1 MQDSMAL
8 ANESANEVVSGI
20 RVVRSFNTEKHEICR
35 YGDRLMVTHTIKT
48 RRDTVRAVYLL
59 ARRVRCLFFVS
70 FREQGVFVQIVVYCR
85 IQQHWCVCLYS
96 WQGWPCRSLCYT
108 MDGFSSRRDR
118 WPQGT
123 WFPSSSITQ
132 ILETTSG
139 YPIMLSVMLSFRT
152 CDYKLSG
159 ELACSI
165 KIEVSE
171 LQKFQNHKI
180 TGDNFLLE
188 HKT

>member
-59 ARRVRCLFFVS
+59 ARRVRCLSFVS

-96 WQGWPCRSLCYT
+96 
-108 MDGFSSRRDR
+108 
-118 WPQGT
+118 
-123 WFPSSSITQ
+123 
-132 ILETTSG
+132 
-139 YPIMLSVMLSFRT
+139 
-152 CDYKLSG
+152 
-159 ELACSI
+159 
-165 KIEVSE
+165 
-171 LQKFQNHKI
+171 
-180 TGDNFLLE
+180 
-188 HKT
+188 

>member
-1 MQDSMAL
+1 MSDLQRFTVNLFPSPLCFPQRLTLAMQDSMAL

-59 ARRVRCLFFVS
+59 ARRVRCLSFVS

-96 WQGWPCRSLCYT
+96 
-108 MDGFSSRRDR
+108 
-118 WPQGT
+118 
-123 WFPSSSITQ
+123 
-132 ILETTSG
+132 
-139 YPIMLSVMLSFRT
+139 
-152 CDYKLSG
+152 
-159 ELACSI
+159 
-165 KIEVSE
+165 
-171 LQKFQNHKI
+171 
-180 TGDNFLLE
+180 
-188 HKT
+188 